1 MPGKG
6 KYTAYVGKK
15 GARRTL
21 MEKLY
26 SDSPFKDVDD
36 DKAPALI
43 SQMGNQYL
51 TPSTQTG
58 NPLFP
63 QGVSLDYKHENAPDF
78 DEVKW
83 AKKGD
88 AATAFFPD
96 LHAPGAG
103 PDGQVNVA
111 PRESDPELTV
121 EDIKPNYV
129 PGVPGTAAEG
139 GTGTVNPADTT
150 KKIAEN
156 VVLGKDLVLGSS
168 QKAGQ

>member
-15 GARRTL
+15 NARRTR

-26 SDSPFKDVDD
+26 NDTPFKDVED
-36 DKAPALI
+36 DKAPALF

-51 TPSTQTG
+51 APSKQTG

-63 QGVSLDYKHENAPDF
+63 NGVSLDYQHENAPDF
-78 DEVKW
+78 EQVKW
-83 AKKGD
+83 SKRGD
-88 AATAFFPD
+88 PATPFFPD
-96 LHAPGAG
+96 PSAPGAG
-103 PDGQVNVA
+103 PDGQVNLS
-111 PRESDPELTV
+111 PRDSDPELAV
-121 EDIKPNYV
+121 EDVKPNYV

-139 GTGTVNPADTT
+139 GTGTVNPVDTT

-156 VVLGKDLVLGSS
+156 VVLGKDFVLGSS